1 MYINSQFVKRV
12 QGLDQGLVLCRVFGC
27 SYTGY
32 SKQEHEFV
40 GCECEHPGGRGAG
53 SRELPP
59 TCTGPY
65 IHTHIQTHIYIH
77 IYTYTYVD
85 TYVRA
90 YIHTY
95 IYIIAMRDLIVS
107 LH

>member
-1 MYINSQFVKRV
+1 MSLLLYIAK
-12 QGLDQGLVLCRVFGC
+12 VLCRVFGC

-40 GCECEHPGGRGAG
+40 GYECEHPGGRGAG

-65 IHTHIQTHIYIH
+65 IHTHTHTHIHTHIYIH
-77 IYTYTYVD
+77 TYVD

-95 IYIIAMRDLIVS
+95 IYIIAMRDLILS